1 MSSAQQCLTAF
12 ERLRCSRCQTRML
25 LERVSSGPTGFE
37 RRVFECSKCNHVEI
51 SVIAVDPF
59 KSKVAG
65 WLAGELKAPN

>member
-1 MSSAQQCLTAF
+1 
-12 ERLRCSRCQTRML
+12 ML